1 MWKKISGKIV
11 PTVLAWDREHM
22 NVNLKNSYLTLWMY
36 EEQSRYLVVFHTYLF
51 VLIYIE
57 DLGQVLVF
65 SSSSL
70 LYTVQI
76 RIRLI
81 YCSILYLDFIFNLRF
96 GFNFLGK

>member
-11 PTVLAWDREHM
+11 PTVLAWDREHI

-36 EEQSRYLVVFHTYLF
+36 EEQTRYFVIFHTYLF

-65 SSSSL
+65 LFFIIYGSNTYSANL
-70 LYTVQI
+70 LLNTVF
-76 RIRLI
+76 RF
-81 YCSILYLDFIFNLRF
+81 YL
-96 GFNFLGK
+96 